1 MELFFVE
8 EMGDL
13 LKPKDMEMLKRVSLG
28 EEKADL
34 VISGG
39 DLVNVYSGELLKD
52 YSVAIK
58 ERWVAF
64 VGPDASHSIGPD
76 TEVIDAS
83 GKVLIPGFVDGHAHM
98 ILYGRLDE
106 VLRYAMMGGTTTII
120 TEIMEFIYPLGYSG
134 LIGLLDNLRDQPV
147 KVFATV
153 PTSITFSRDAQKRA
167 PSVGELIELLHRQ
180 EVLGV
185 GEGFWQEVLRGDTN
199 FATLSAEA
207 LRLRKTIEGH
217 AAGCRAE
224 KLSAYADFG
233 VSSCHES
240 ISAEEVLEKLRLG
253 IYVMIREGSIR
264 RELEAIAKIRD
275 MPLDFR
281 RLALVS
287 DGVDPR
293 DLTENGYMESVV
305 QHAINLGFDPIVSI
319 QMATLNPAEHFGLD
333 NILGGIAPG
342 KHADILII
350 PELQTVKAETVI
362 SKGLTIAQ
370 DGELKVKPREVSL
383 PLKGLE
389 GSSVNAPDFTVRTD
403 GKNLVKVRVMD
414 QVSELVTRES
424 FLELKPQ
431 DGELRVD
438 PETDLLK
445 VSHISCEGR
454 IFTGFIKG
462 HGFGAGALATSDVW
476 ETSGITVVGANEE
489 DMALAVNRIYE
500 LGGGVV
506 LYVNGQMQAELPL
519 PIAGLITRLSMEET
533 AQRLHAIQRKAEALG
548 FPYPNAALT
557 LATLTTP
564 AIPFLRISEDGL
576 VDVRSGQVVELLV
589 S

>member
-1 MELFFVE
+1 MT
-8 EMGDL
+8 DL

-39 DLVNVYSGELLKD
+39 DLVNVYSGELLKG
-52 YSVAIK
+52 YSIAVK
-58 ERWVAF
+58 EKWIACVGSDADRT
-64 VGPDASHSIGPD
+64 VGPE
-76 TEVIDAS
+76 TEVVDAS

-98 ILYGRLDE
+98 ILYCRPDE
-106 VLRYAMMGGTTTII
+106 VLRYAMMSGTTTII
-120 TEIMEFIYPLGYSG
+120 TEIMELIYPLGCSG
-134 LIGLLDNLRDQPV
+134 LIEWLDNLQDQPV

-153 PTSITFSRDAQKRA
+153 PPSITFSKDAQKRA
-167 PSVGELIELLHRQ
+167 PRVGELMELLRRE

-185 GEGFWQEVLRGDTN
+185 GEGFWQEVLRGDTI
-199 FATLSAEA
+199 FPALSAEA
-207 LRLRKTIEGH
+207 LRLRKTVEGH

-224 KLSAYADFG
+224 KLSAYVDFG

-253 IYVMIREGSIR
+253 ICVMIREGSIR

-281 RLALVS
+281 HLALVS
-287 DGVDPR
+287 DGSDPR
-293 DLTENGYMESVV
+293 DLIENGYMESVV

-333 NILGGIAPG
+333 NVLGGIAPG

-350 PELQTVKAETVI
+350 PNLQSIKPETVI
-362 SKGLTIAQ
+362 SKGLIIAQ

-383 PLKGLE
+383 PFIGLE
-389 GSSVNAPDFTVRTD
+389 GMGVKSPDFTVRTE
-403 GKNLVKVRVMD
+403 GKNVVKVRVMD
-414 QVSELVTRES
+414 QVSELVTREA

-431 DGELRVD
+431 DGELRAD
-438 PETDLLK
+438 PENNLLK
-445 VSHISCEGR
+445 VSHISCDGR

-462 HGFGAGALATSDVW
+462 HGFGAGALATSNVW
-476 ETSGITVVGANEE
+476 ETFGITVVGANEE
-489 DMALAVNRIYE
+489 DMASAVNRIYE

-506 LYVNGQMQAELPL
+506 LYVDGQLQAELPL
-519 PIAGLITRLSMEET
+519 PIGGLITRLSMEET
-533 AQRLHAIQRKAEALG
+533 AQRLNAIQGKAEALG
-548 FPYPNAALT
+548 FRYPDAALT
-557 LATLTTP
+557 LATLTSP

-576 VDVRSGQVVELLV
+576 VEVRSGRVVEWLV

>member
-1 MELFFVE
+1 MAN
-8 EMGDL
+8 L
-13 LKPKDMEMLKRVSLG
+13 LKPKNMEMLKRVSLG
-28 EEKADL
+28 EQKADL

-58 ERWVAF
+58 ESWIAY
-64 VGPDASHSIGPD
+64 VGPDATHSIGPD

-98 ILYGRLDE
+98 ILYARPDE

-120 TEIMEFIYPLGYSG
+120 TEIMELIYPLGYSG
-134 LIGLLDNLRDQPV
+134 LIEWLDNLQDQPV

-153 PTSITFSRDAQKRA
+153 PPSITFSKDAQKRA
-167 PSVGELIELLHRQ
+167 PGVGELIELLRRE

-199 FATLSAEA
+199 FSALSAEA
-207 LRLRKTIEGH
+207 LRLRKTVEGH

-224 KLSAYADFG
+224 KLSAYVDFG

-253 IYVMIREGSIR
+253 MCVMIREGSIR

-287 DGVDPR
+287 DGSDPR

-333 NILGGIAPG
+333 NVLGGIGPG
-342 KHADILII
+342 RHADMLII
-350 PELQTVKAETVI
+350 PDLQTIKAETVI
-362 SKGLTIAQ
+362 SKGLIIAQ

-383 PLKGLE
+383 PLTGLE
-389 GSSVNAPDFTVRTD
+389 GTRVNAPDFTVRIG
-403 GKNLVKVRVMD
+403 GKNFVKVRVMD
-414 QVSELVTRES
+414 QVSELVTRET
-424 FLELKPQ
+424 FLDLKPQ

-438 PETDLLK
+438 PENDLLK
-445 VSHISCEGR
+445 VSHISCDGR

-462 HGFGAGALATSDVW
+462 HGFGAGALATSGVW
-476 ETSGITVVGANEE
+476 ETFGITVVGANEE
-489 DMALAVNRIYE
+489 DMAFAVNRIYE

-506 LYVNGQMQAELPL
+506 LYVDGQMQAELPL
-519 PIAGLITRLSMEET
+519 PIGGLMTSLSMEEI
-533 AQRLHAIQRKAEALG
+533 AQRLNAIQGKAEALG
-548 FPYPNAALT
+548 FPYPDAALT
-557 LATLTTP
+557 LATLTSP
-564 AIPFLRISEDGL
+564 AIPFLRMSEDGL
-576 VDVRSGQVVELLV
+576 VDVRSGRVVELLV
-589 S
+589 

>member
-1 MELFFVE
+1 MA
-8 EMGDL
+8 DL
-13 LKPKDMEMLKRVSLG
+13 LKSKDMEMLKRVSLG

-52 YSVAIK
+52 YSVAVKGSWI
-58 ERWVAF
+58 AYL
-64 VGPDASHSIGPD
+64 GPDADHTVGPD

-83 GKVLIPGFVDGHAHM
+83 GKVVIPGFVDGHAHM
-98 ILYGRLDE
+98 ILYARPDE
-106 VLRYAMMGGTTTII
+106 VLRYAMRSGTTTII
-120 TEIMEFIYPLGYSG
+120 TEIMELIYPLGYSG
-134 LIGLLDNLRDQPV
+134 LTEWLDNLQDQPV

-153 PTSITFSRDAQKRA
+153 PPSITFSKDAQKRA
-167 PSVGELIELLHRQ
+167 TSLDHLMEILRRDD
-180 EVLGV
+180 VLGV

-199 FATLSAEA
+199 FSALSEEA
-207 LRLRKTIEGH
+207 LRLKKTVEGH
-217 AAGCRAE
+217 AAGCRGE
-224 KLSAYADFG
+224 RLSAYADLG

-253 IYVMIREGSIR
+253 MCVMIREGSVR
-264 RELEAIAKIRD
+264 RELEAIAKIKD

-287 DGVDPR
+287 DGGDPR
-293 DLTENGYMESVV
+293 DLIKNGYMESIV
-305 QHAINLGFDPIVSI
+305 QRAIDVGFDPIVSI

-342 KHADILII
+342 KHADLLII
-350 PELQTVKAETVI
+350 PHLQTIKAETVI
-362 SKGLTIAQ
+362 SKGQIIAQ
-370 DGELKVKPREVSL
+370 GGELTVKPREVSL
-383 PLKGLE
+383 PLTGLE
-389 GSSVNAPDFTVRTD
+389 GISVNAPDFAVRTG
-403 GKNLVKVRVMD
+403 GKNFVKVRVMD
-414 QVSELVTRES
+414 QVSELVTRETL
-424 FLELKPQ
+424 LELKPQ
-431 DGELRVD
+431 DGELRAD
-438 PETDLLK
+438 PENDLLK
-445 VSHISCEGR
+445 VSHISCDGR
-454 IFTGFIKG
+454 IFTGFVKG
-462 HGFGAGALATSDVW
+462 HGFGSGAMATSCVW
-476 ETSGITVVGANEE
+476 ETFGITVVGANEG
-489 DMALAVNRIYE
+489 DMALAVNRISE

-506 LYVNGQMQAELPL
+506 LYVDGQMQAELPL
-519 PIAGLITRLSMEET
+519 PIGGLMTSLSMEET
-533 AQRLHAIQRKAEALG
+533 AQRLDAIQEKAEALG

>member
-1 MELFFVE
+1 MVDFLQ
-8 EMGDL
+8 
-13 LKPKDMEMLKRVSLG
+13 PKDMEMLKRVSLG

-52 YSVAIK
+52 YSVAVKGSWI
-58 ERWVAF
+58 AYLGPDADHT
-64 VGPDASHSIGPD
+64 VGPD
-76 TEVIDAS
+76 TMVIDAS

-98 ILYGRLDE
+98 ILYARPDE
-106 VLRYAMMGGTTTII
+106 VLRYAMRGGTTTII
-120 TEIMEFIYPLGYSG
+120 TEIMELIYPLGYSG
-134 LIGLLDNLRDQPV
+134 LIEWLDNLQDQPV

-153 PTSITFSRDAQKRA
+153 PPSITFSKDAQKRA
-167 PSVGELIELLHRQ
+167 TSLDHLMEILRRDD
-180 EVLGV
+180 VLGV

-199 FATLSAEA
+199 FSALSAEA
-207 LRLRKTIEGH
+207 LRLRKTVEGH
-217 AAGCRAE
+217 AAGCRGE
-224 KLSAYADFG
+224 RLSAYADLG

-253 IYVMIREGSIR
+253 MCVMIREGSVR
-264 RELEAIAKIRD
+264 RELEAIAKIKD

-287 DGVDPR
+287 DGGDPR
-293 DLTENGYMESVV
+293 DLIKNGYMESIV
-305 QHAINLGFDPIVSI
+305 QRAIDVGFDPIVSI

-342 KHADILII
+342 KHADLLII
-350 PELQTVKAETVI
+350 PHLQTIKAETVI
-362 SKGLTIAQ
+362 SKGQIIAQ
-370 DGELKVKPREVSL
+370 GGELTVKPRKVSL

-389 GSSVNAPDFTVRTD
+389 GISVSASDFTVRIS
-403 GKNLVKVRVMD
+403 GKNSFKVRVID
-414 QVSELVTRES
+414 QVTELVTRET

-431 DGELRVD
+431 DGELRAD
-438 PETDLLK
+438 PENDLLK
-445 VSHISCEGR
+445 VSHISCDGR
-454 IFTGFIKG
+454 IFTGFVKG
-462 HGFGAGALATSDVW
+462 HGFGSGAMATSCVW
-476 ETSGITVVGANEE
+476 ETFGITVVGGNKG
-489 DMALAVNRIYE
+489 DMALAVNRISE

-506 LYVNGQMQAELPL
+506 LSVDGQMQAELPL
-519 PIAGLITRLSMEET
+519 PIGGLMTRLSMEET
-533 AQRLHAIQRKAEALG
+533 AQRLDAIQEKAEALG